1 MEKKLPMKVSN
12 LCCPDKCK
20 STGVDLN
27 QNKDKLVDL
36 PEPSSSDREVYD
48 HVERLSKNYCIP
60 GFISDD
66 KIWQNCKIL

>member
-1 MEKKLPMKVSN
+1 MFFNHITLGLFEKKLPMKFRN

-27 QNKDKLVDL
+27 QNKNKLVDL

-48 HVERLSKNYCIP
+48 HVERLSKNYVLV
-60 GFISDD
+60 GVVF
-66 KIWQNCKIL
+66 